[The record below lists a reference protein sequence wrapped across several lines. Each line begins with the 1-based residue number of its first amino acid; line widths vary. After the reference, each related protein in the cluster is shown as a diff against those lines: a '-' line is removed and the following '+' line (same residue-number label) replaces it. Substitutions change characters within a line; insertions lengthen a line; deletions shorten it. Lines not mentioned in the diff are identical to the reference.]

1 MVPVMVVVFIVLME
15 ILLIMVILGGT
26 VKGAEVLLSSTIATP
41 DSVVIVVLIPNVDAS
56 FAVTE
61 ATIKPAGKNTAMNN
75 PQHKNNKGLSIQIQQ
90 TLCFFSICICFHFV
104 SVSLY
109 NKE

>member
-61 ATIKPAGKNTAMNN
+61 ATIKPAGKN

-90 TLCFFSICICFHFV
+90 TLCFFSICVCLHFV